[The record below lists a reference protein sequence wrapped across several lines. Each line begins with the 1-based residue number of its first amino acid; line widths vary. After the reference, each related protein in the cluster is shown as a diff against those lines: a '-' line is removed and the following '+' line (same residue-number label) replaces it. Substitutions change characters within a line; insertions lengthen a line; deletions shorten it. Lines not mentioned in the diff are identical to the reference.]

1 MSKLYQLNRM
11 TGSAAAGDLIG
22 LAAGVGGRVIKGLG
36 SLFKSKAAR
45 AAAAAAKKLARNP
58 LAQTAAIVGMG
69 ELAGGLLAGGGG
81 GGGRGSSGGWT
92 GRRRK
97 GITATEL
104 RGFRKVAKLLHNEG
118 MVIKKHRRS

>member
-22 LAAGVGGRVIKGLG
+22 MAAGIGGRVIKGIG

-81 GGGRGSSGGWT
+81 GRGASGGWT

-118 MVIKKHRRS
+118 MVNKKHRRS